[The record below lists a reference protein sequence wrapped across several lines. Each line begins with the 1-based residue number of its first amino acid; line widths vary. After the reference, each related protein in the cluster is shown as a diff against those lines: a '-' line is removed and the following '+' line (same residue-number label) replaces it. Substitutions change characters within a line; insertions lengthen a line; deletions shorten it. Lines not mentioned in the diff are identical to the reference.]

1 MDNMLQDNTINKK
14 VLVILLTMIIVFVVA
29 FAGCSNNKVTK
40 KSNVE
45 DSSSRKQTIAIVNQ
59 DVGVE
64 YSGKI
69 INYSEEF
76 VKTLDEKTFKLV
88 SSIDAEEGLKN
99 GTYAGIIVFP
109 GNLSSSI
116 LSINYKNPQTIN
128 LEYSISKKEKFDDIY
143 FQIYDVYNSFNNK
156 LSYAYINALMDEVEL
171 GQYNIKE
178 VFNNDG
184 NNLAAARKVA
194 EGNYRVEF
202 KEPTIPMEMPEFKE
216 QNTDAYQNSGNN
228 YADEIDDLFKTAYAS
243 AHKSISD
250 EINIDIDIKAVD
262 DSVSK
267 VKEMLRLIT
276 KYADSIADFN
286 TRYDIYLNDLS
297 VYQKSVDDYEASVT
311 KYQEMVDE
319 YLISQNPTDIQL
331 HNIDNAKND
340 LKVKKEAL
348 NAISEKIKGKSPT
361 ISFDEVLPTKEDIK
375 SIENSIQDAVAGYQE
390 KLRLQSSRLAPN
402 EFIKSAMD
410 ESVGSNTYKSKIDNV
425 RNAFIKDAQDT
436 SSRFNKI
443 QEENRTKLDEAYSL
457 NSKFVSDT
465 VKILNET
472 NLKDHDTLGESVTAF
487 INTVETNS
495 KDTRSRLSAFEGM
508 LSNAK
513 VNGRVSSDVMK
524 FLIRPV
530 KLVEKNTVN

>member
-45 DSSSRKQTIAIVNQ
+45 DSSPRKQTIAIVNQ

-76 VKTLDEKTFKLV
+76 IKTLDEKTFKLV

-128 LEYSISKKEKFDDIY
+128 LEYSISKKEKSDDIY
-143 FQIYDVYNSFNNK
+143 FQIYDVYKSFNNK

-286 TRYDIYLNDLS
+286 TKYDIYLNDLS
-297 VYQKSVDDYEASVT
+297 VYQKSVDDYEVSVT

-319 YLISQNPTDIQL
+319 Y
-331 HNIDNAKND
+331 IDNAKND

-472 NLKDHDTLGESVTAF
+472 NLKDHDTLGESVTTF

-524 FLIRPV
+524 FLIQPV

>member
-1 MDNMLQDNTINKK
+1 MDKMLQDKTTNKK

-143 FQIYDVYNSFNNK
+143 FQIYDVYKSFNNK

-228 YADEIDDLFKTAYAS
+228 YADEIDDLFKTAYTS

-250 EINIDIDIKAVD
+250 EINMDIDIKAVD

-286 TRYDIYLNDLS
+286 TKYDIY
-297 VYQKSVDDYEASVT
+297 
-311 KYQEMVDE
+311 
-319 YLISQNPTDIQL
+319 I
-331 HNIDNAKND
+331 
-340 LKVKKEAL
+340 
-348 NAISEKIKGKSPT
+348 
-361 ISFDEVLPTKEDIK
+361 
-375 SIENSIQDAVAGYQE
+375 
-390 KLRLQSSRLAPN
+390 
-402 EFIKSAMD
+402 
-410 ESVGSNTYKSKIDNV
+410 
-425 RNAFIKDAQDT
+425 
-436 SSRFNKI
+436 
-443 QEENRTKLDEAYSL
+443 
-457 NSKFVSDT
+457 
-465 VKILNET
+465 
-472 NLKDHDTLGESVTAF
+472 
-487 INTVETNS
+487 
-495 KDTRSRLSAFEGM
+495 
-508 LSNAK
+508 
-513 VNGRVSSDVMK
+513 
-524 FLIRPV
+524 
-530 KLVEKNTVN
+530 

>member
-45 DSSSRKQTIAIVNQ
+45 DSSPRKQTIAIVNQ

-76 VKTLDEKTFKLV
+76 IKTLDEKTFKLV

-128 LEYSISKKEKFDDIY
+128 LEYSISKKEKSDDIY
-143 FQIYDVYNSFNNK
+143 FQIYDVYKSFNNK

-178 VFNNDG
+178 VFNN
-184 NNLAAARKVA
+184 
-194 EGNYRVEF
+194 
-202 KEPTIPMEMPEFKE
+202 E

-250 EINIDIDIKAVD
+250 EINMDIDIKAVD

-286 TRYDIYLNDLS
+286 TKYDIYLNDLS
-297 VYQKSVDDYEASVT
+297 VYQKSVDDYEESVT

-319 YLISQNPTDIQL
+319 YLTSQNPTDIQL

-524 FLIRPV
+524 FLIQPV